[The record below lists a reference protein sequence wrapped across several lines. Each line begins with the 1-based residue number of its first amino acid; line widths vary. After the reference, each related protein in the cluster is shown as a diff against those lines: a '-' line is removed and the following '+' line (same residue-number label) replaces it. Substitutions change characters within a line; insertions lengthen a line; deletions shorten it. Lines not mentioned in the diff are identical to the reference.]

1 MAAPYFYEPLIN
13 ERHTSFELSE
23 ESSKHAV
30 QVLRMEV
37 GETILLTNGKGGLFT
52 ASISIAHKKHCQ
64 VSILSATEIPA
75 PFKQHSIAVSPLK
88 NNSRIEW
95 FLEKATEL
103 GIHRITPLICQRT
116 EKQVVKQERWQ
127 QILIAAMLQ
136 SQQAWLPKLD
146 APTRFTDFVQAAH
159 NNTKLIAHCLPNEK
173 KALTSFA
180 AANNCCILIG
190 PEGDFSDAEIDTA
203 IAAGFQPV
211 SLGDTRLRTET
222 AALTAA
228 VILQQF

>member
-1 MAAPYFYEPLIN
+1 MAAPYFYEPLISKS
-13 ERHTSFELSE
+13 HTSFELSE

-52 ASISIAHKKHCQ
+52 ASITIAHKKHSQ
-64 VSILSATEIPA
+64 VSIVSATEMPA
-75 PFKQHSIAVSPLK
+75 PEKQNTIAVSPLK

-127 QILIAAMLQ
+127 QILVAAMLQ
-136 SQQAWLPKLD
+136 SQQAWLPILD
-146 APTRFTDFVQAAH
+146 APTRFADYLQTIQG
-159 NNTKLIAHCLPNEK
+159 TKLIAHCLPNEK
-173 KALTSFA
+173 KSLTSFT

-190 PEGDFSDAEIDTA
+190 PEGDFTEAEIESA
-203 IAAGFQPV
+203 MAAGFQPV
-211 SLGDTRLRTET
+211 SLGDSRLRTET

-228 VILQQF
+228 VVLQQF

>member
-1 MAAPYFYEPLIN
+1 MAAPYFYEPLISKS
-13 ERHTSFELSE
+13 HTSFELSE

-37 GETILLTNGKGGLFT
+37 GETILLTNGKGGLFS
-52 ASISIAHKKHCQ
+52 ASITIVHKKHCQ
-64 VSILSATEIPA
+64 VSIVSATEIPA
-75 PFKQHSIAVSPLK
+75 PEKQHTIAVSPLK

-103 GIHRITPLICQRT
+103 GIQRITPLICQRT

-136 SQQAWLPKLD
+136 SQQAWLPILD
-146 APTRFTDFVQAAH
+146 SPTRFTDYVQSVQG
-159 NNTKLIAHCLPNEK
+159 TKLIAHCLPNEK
-173 KALTSFA
+173 QSLTSFA
-180 AANNCCILIG
+180 AANDCCILIG
-190 PEGDFSDAEIDTA
+190 PEGDFTEAEIDAA
-203 IAAGFQPV
+203 ISAGFQPV
-211 SLGDTRLRTET
+211 SLGSTRLRTET

-228 VILQQF
+228 VVLQQF

>member
-1 MAAPYFYEPLIN
+1 MAAPYFYEPLITIN
-13 ERHTSFELSE
+13 HTSFELSE

-30 QVLRMEV
+30 QVLRMEA
-37 GETILLTNGKGGLFT
+37 GETIQLTNGQGGLFT
-52 ASISIAHKKHCQ
+52 ATISLAHKKHCQ
-64 VSILSATEIPA
+64 VSIVSATEILLPQ
-75 PFKQHSIAVSPLK
+75 KQHAIAVSPLK

-103 GIHRITPLICQRT
+103 GIHRIIPLICQRT

-136 SQQAWLPKLD
+136 SQQVWLPILD
-146 APTRFTDFVQAAH
+146 APTRFTDCIQQPYQG
-159 NNTKLIAHCLPNEK
+159 TKLIAHCLPNEK
-173 KALTSFA
+173 RSLTSFA
-180 AANNCCILIG
+180 TEHHCLICIG
-190 PEGDFSDAEIDTA
+190 PEGDFTETEIDTA
-203 IAAGFQPV
+203 LAAGFQPV

-228 VILQQF
+228 VVLQQF

>member
-1 MAAPYFYEPLIN
+1 MAAPYFYEPLISSN
-13 ERHTSFELSE
+13 HTSFELSE

-30 QVLRMEV
+30 QVLRMEA
-37 GETILLTNGKGGLFT
+37 GETIQLTNGQGGLFT
-52 ASISIAHKKHCQ
+52 ANITLAHKKHCQ
-64 VSILSATEIPA
+64 VSIVTATQIPL
-75 PFKQHSIAVSPLK
+75 PNKQHAIAVSPLK

-103 GIHRITPLICQRT
+103 GIQRIIPLICQRT

-146 APTRFTDFVQAAH
+146 APTKFVDAIQTSFQG
-159 NNTKLIAHCLPNEK
+159 NQLIAHCLPSDK
-173 KALTSFA
+173 PSLTTFTAENSL
-180 AANNCCILIG
+180 ILIG
-190 PEGDFSDAEIDTA
+190 PEGDFTESEIELA
-203 IAAGFQPV
+203 LAAGFQPV
-211 SLGDTRLRTET
+211 SLGNTRLRTET

-228 VILQQF
+228 VVLQQF

>member
-1 MAAPYFYEPLIN
+1 MAAPFFYEPQIN
-13 ERHTSFELSE
+13 KRHTSFELSE

-37 GETILLTNGKGGLFT
+37 GETIQLTNGQGGLFT

-64 VSILSATEIPA
+64 VSILSATEILA
-75 PFKQHSIAVSPLK
+75 PVKQHHIAVSPLK

-127 QILIAAMLQ
+127 QILIAATLQ
-136 SQQAWLPKLD
+136 SQQVWLPTLD
-146 APTRFTDFVQAAH
+146 TPTRFTDFIQAKQKG
-159 NNTKLIAHCLPNEK
+159 TKLIAHCLPNEK
-173 KALTSFA
+173 KALTAFV
-180 AANNCCILIG
+180 AANDCLILIG
-190 PEGDFSDAEIDTA
+190 PEGDFSEAEIETA
-203 IAAGFQPV
+203 LAAGFQPV